1 MLTFT
6 VFTQLNT
13 HLFAH
18 ISLIKEVINN
28 IEDIAS

>member
-1 MLTFT
+1 MFIFT
-6 VFTQLNT
+6 VFTQLNI
-13 HLFAH
+13 HLFEH

>member
-1 MLTFT
+1 MFIFT
-6 VFTQLNT
+6 VFTQLNIN
-13 HLFAH
+13 LFEH